1 MPKDDILLLSGSE
14 VASLLYGREIEI
26 IRTVKLA
33 YEAHWRNNSAL
44 PHSTFLRFPDDERNR
59 IIALPAYLGESFA
72 VAGVKWIS
80 SFPGNVGTGMDRAS
94 AIIVLNSVA
103 DGRPEVILEGSIISA
118 KRTAASAALAAGL
131 LSGEK
136 VVTKLGLIGLGL
148 INYEIARFILAALR
162 AVTSFIV
169 YDLDASRAG
178 QFARKCRD
186 EFGDI
191 EVTIAPDVETVL
203 RNSPMISLATTA
215 VKPHIHDCSMCSP
228 GTVLLHVSLRDLAPE
243 VILSGDNIVDDIDHV
258 CRAQTSVHL
267 AEQLAG
273 NRSFIRCAL
282 GDMLAGNEAGR
293 RDDDRIV
300 VFSPF
305 GLGIL
310 DLAVSALARARAR
323 ELGLGITI
331 PSFFPYNWMNR

>member
-1 MPKDDILLLSGSE
+1 MPKDDILVLSGGE
-14 VASLLYGREIEI
+14 IASLLSGREIEI
-26 IRTVKLA
+26 IRAVRLA

-59 IIALPAYLGESFA
+59 IIALPAYLGEGFA
-72 VAGVKWIS
+72 MAGVKWIS
-80 SFPGNVGTGMDRAS
+80 SFPGNIGAGVDRAS

-103 DGRPEVILEGSIISA
+103 NGRPEAILEGSVISA

-131 LSGEK
+131 ISGEK
-136 VVTKLGLIGLGL
+136 VITKLGLIGLGL
-148 INYEIARFILAALR
+148 INYEIARFILATLR
-162 AVTSFIV
+162 SVNSFMV
-169 YDLDASRAG
+169 YDLDASRAR
-178 QFARKCRD
+178 QFAQKCRD

-191 EVTIAPDVETVL
+191 EITIAPDVETVL

-215 VKPHIHDCSMCSP
+215 AKPHIHDCSMCSP

-243 VILSGDNIVDDIDHV
+243 VILSSDNIVDDVDHV

-267 AEQLAG
+267 AEQLVG

-282 GDMLAGNEAGR
+282 GDILAGNEASR
-293 RDDDRIV
+293 RDDDSIV

-305 GLGIL
+305 GLGVL
-310 DLAVSALARARAR
+310 DLAVSSLARNLAR

-331 PSFFPYNWMNR
+331 PSFFPQSWMYR

>member
-1 MPKDDILLLSGSE
+1 
-14 VASLLYGREIEI
+14 
-26 IRTVKLA
+26 LA

-59 IIALPAYLGESFA
+59 IIALPAYLGEGFA
-72 VAGVKWIS
+72 MAGVKWIS
-80 SFPGNVGTGMDRAS
+80 SFPGNIGAGVDRAS

-103 DGRPEVILEGSIISA
+103 NGRPEAILEGSVISA

-131 LSGEK
+131 ISGEK
-136 VVTKLGLIGLGL
+136 VITKLGLIGLGL
-148 INYEIARFILAALR
+148 INYEIARFILATLR
-162 AVTSFIV
+162 SVNSFMV
-169 YDLDASRAG
+169 YDLDASRAR
-178 QFARKCRD
+178 QFAQKCRD

-191 EVTIAPDVETVL
+191 EITIAPDVETVL

-215 VKPHIHDCSMCSP
+215 AKPHIHDCSMCSP

-243 VILSGDNIVDDIDHV
+243 VILSSDNIVDDVDHV

-267 AEQLAG
+267 AEQLVG

-282 GDMLAGNEAGR
+282 GDILAGNEASR
-293 RDDDRIV
+293 RDDDSIV

-305 GLGIL
+305 GLGVL
-310 DLAVSALARARAR
+310 DLAVSSLARNLAR

-331 PSFFPYNWMNR
+331 PSFFPQSWMNR